1 MVVALKSVVL
11 KPSKYAEKG
20 DSMEN
25 INITIDNIEIAVEK
39 GTTVLEVAKRIGIN
53 IPTLCYLKDINE
65 QSSCRVCVVEVGQ
78 KLIASCTL
86 VAEEGMNIITGSK
99 KVREARKTVV
109 ELILSDHKMECPTCI
124 RNENCGL
131 QSLSKELNIRTIPYQ
146 GRKKSVNIDKSS
158 PSIVRDSEKCI
169 LCGRCVSTCEKVQ
182 NISAIGFINRGFNT
196 SITTAYEKPLA
207 DSICINCG
215 QCILACPVGAIHEQ
229 DSINDVWIALNNPK
243 KIVVAQTA
251 PAVRVALGE
260 EFNIPV
266 GTRVTGKMVA
276 ALRKLGFNK
285 VFDTDFAADLTIM
298 EEGTELINRLNSKEN
313 LPLMTSCCPGW
324 VKFVEHNYPDMIKNL
339 STCKSPHEME
349 GVLIKT
355 YFAQKMSLNPE
366 DIVVVSI
373 MPCVAK
379 KYESNRH
386 ELSNHNLQDV
396 DYVLTTREL
405 AQMIKE
411 VGIDFVNLKA
421 EDFDNPFGEGT
432 GAAVI
437 FGTTGGV
444 AEAAL
449 RTIYELSSGTELINV
464 QFNQVRGIEGIKEAN
479 IKLPNGSEIN
489 TAVVHGL
496 GNARKIMELV
506 KNGEKEYQFIEVMA
520 CPGGCINGGGQPILN
535 LRLTENIDVRRKRAK
550 AIYDEDESLIIRK
563 SHENPYIKRVYQEL
577 LGEPNSDLC
586 HELLHTQYIPRGR
599 F

>member
-1 MVVALKSVVL
+1 M
-11 KPSKYAEKG
+11 EKV
-20 DSMEN
+20 
-25 INITIDNIEIAVEK
+25 NITIDNIELEVEK
-39 GTTVLEVAKRIGIN
+39 GTTVLEAAKRIGIN
-53 IPTLCYLKDINE
+53 IPTLCHLKDINE
-65 QSSCRVCVVEVGQ
+65 SASCRVCVVEVGQ

-86 VAEEGMNIITGSK
+86 AAEEGMKIVTGSK
-99 KVREARKTVV
+99 KVREARKTVI
-109 ELILSDHKMECPTCI
+109 ELMLSNHKMECPICI
-124 RNENCGL
+124 RNENCQL
-131 QSLSKELNIRTIPYQ
+131 QSLSKELNIRDIPYQ
-146 GRKKSVNIDKSS
+146 GERQRISS
-158 PSIVRDSEKCI
+158 DISSFSIVRDSEKCI

-196 SITTAYEKPLA
+196 LITTAYEKPLA

-215 QCILACPVGAIHEQ
+215 QCILVCPVGALHER
-229 DSINDVWIALNNPK
+229 DNIKDVWAALNNPN

-260 EFNIPV
+260 EFNLPI

-298 EEGTELINRLNSKEN
+298 EEGTEFINRLNNKEN

-324 VKFVEHNYPDMIKNL
+324 VKFVEHNYPDMINNL

-349 GVLIKT
+349 GALIKA

-366 DIVVVSI
+366 DIIVVSI

-379 KYESNRH
+379 KYESNRQ
-386 ELSNHNLQDV
+386 ELSNNNLQDV

-411 VGIDFVNLKA
+411 LGIDFASLLA
-421 EDFDNPFGEGT
+421 EEFDNPFGEGT

-449 RTIYELSSGTELINV
+449 RTIFELLSGTELTNV
-464 QFNQVRGIEGIKEAN
+464 QFNQVRGIEGIKEAT
-479 IKLPNGSEIN
+479 IKLPNGNEIN
-489 TAVVHGL
+489 TVVVHGL
-496 GNARKIMELV
+496 GNARKVMELIR
-506 KNGEKEYQFIEVMA
+506 NGEKEYQFIEVMA

-535 LRLTENIDVRRKRAK
+535 SRLTENINIRHKRAK
-550 AIYDEDESLIIRK
+550 AIYDEDESLVIRK
-563 SHENPYIKRVYQEL
+563 SHENPYIKRIYQEL

-586 HELLHTQYIPRGR
+586 HELLHTHYIPRDR
-599 F
+599 L